1 MCKIV
6 QITSSIRLSELSA
19 CMKIETFMV
28 LLRYPAHTDSSLL
41 TLAPR
46 SSAAGLE
53 AKIQWV
59 SRKSSEVY
67 DILWSCSKSML
78 HESEQKSCEF
88 SWNCRH
94 HPPQNEKELW
104 TARWKI
110 SKLGNGSMWRP
121 GQNWTDIEIKTFPGA
136 KTFRY
141 ENSMRLT
148 IWWPPAC
155 WTTFQEALQPEE
167 CLLFSGDPL
176 VQSSGTSYQRNEHV
190 TCNTCCLFLHIFA
203 TAWTP
208 DASHS

>member
-1 MCKIV
+1 MIMLKV
-6 QITSSIRLSELSA
+6 
-19 CMKIETFMV
+19 
-28 LLRYPAHTDSSLL
+28 Y
-41 TLAPR
+41 APR
-46 SSAAGLE
+46 KRTKIMWVFLE
-53 AKIQWV
+53 LQAPPATK
-59 SRKSSEVY
+59 RKS
-67 DILWSCSKSML
+67 K
-78 HESEQKSCEF
+78 
-88 SWNCRH
+88 
-94 HPPQNEKELW
+94 LW

-190 TCNTCCLFLHIFA
+190 TCNTFCLFLPQHERRTHRIARPFLLADSWRAHAPKPMTKHDQNMHVFLTA
-203 TAWTP
+203 TSAVRTMLPVMSIQLWCIGAL
-208 DASHS
+208 DWAVV